1 MKKADMELFAR
12 EHEIRRKIEKET
24 REKILVSLIKNAVEQ
39 RRDEDFLLGL
49 EKAATFVIKYGFSH
63 NDQIMIFYK
72 SMDTDCVNYRRMIHV
87 MEYLGLEMSHL
98 DRSIKNISWQI
109 SDATY
114 MHENIKRFEKRKRSK
129 FVEYLYEHFE
139 EKTLLQIACELIN
152 LEGAPSD
159 IRTERDKKTAETNR
173 KETSFYILSKDKCEV
188 AEITRSY
195 EQASYCATQYMNDNM
210 SLSELSDINDCF
222 VTSDAIFLANYECCC
237 NARVSDI
244 IKLARLLNLNK
255 NENSSLVTDP
265 RWASV
270 KRYDP
275 NGYKMVRLLKTLGLI
290 SLPYCVTF
298 DI

>member
-1 MKKADMELFAR
+1 M
-12 EHEIRRKIEKET
+12 
-24 REKILVSLIKNAVEQ
+24 
-39 RRDEDFLLGL
+39 
-49 EKAATFVIKYGFSH
+49 
-63 NDQIMIFYK
+63 
-72 SMDTDCVNYRRMIHV
+72 
-87 MEYLGLEMSHL
+87 
-98 DRSIKNISWQI
+98 
-109 SDATY
+109 
-114 MHENIKRFEKRKRSK
+114 
-129 FVEYLYEHFE
+129 
-139 EKTLLQIACELIN
+139 LQIACELIN
-152 LEGAPSD
+152 LEGTPSD

-173 KETSFYILSKDKCEV
+173 KETRFYILGKDKYEV

-195 EQASYCATQYMNDNM
+195 EEASYYATQYMNDNM
-210 SLSELSDINDCF
+210 SLSELSDRNDCF

-244 IKLARLLNLNK
+244 IKLARLMNK